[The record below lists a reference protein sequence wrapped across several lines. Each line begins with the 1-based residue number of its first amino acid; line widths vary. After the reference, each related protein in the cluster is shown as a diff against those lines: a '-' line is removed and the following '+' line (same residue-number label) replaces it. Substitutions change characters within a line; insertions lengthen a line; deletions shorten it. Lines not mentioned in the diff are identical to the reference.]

1 MEWHAP
7 WDIRIALDL
16 FLGGLGVGVFIISVL
31 LNVSDKERNSKISL
45 MGSYLAP
52 LLVGGGVLFLLS
64 ELGRPERFLS
74 TLYNFNPQ
82 SVTSWGGLFQIGFM
96 IIALVYAWQN
106 FKGKT
111 NDSTFRTL
119 QGLGLLFAILIG
131 VYHGLLLASLGRP
144 LWGGGMIIALFLGS
158 SLFGGIALLVILKE
172 LGISIGVPAQVR
184 SETAATSSNKGFNF
198 TVLFFIIS
206 AVELVLVLGWQFALY
221 RSGTDTLAA
230 VNSMMESFGGLWVGL
245 VIIAG
250 LLIPL
255 LGSLF
260 AIIKDKNS
268 EMSKGLAIILSA
280 LVIVGSYT
288 FKHIVIIAGQ
298 GTLPLI
304 F

>member
-7 WDIRIALDL
+7 WDIRIAMDL
-16 FLGGLGVGVFIISVL
+16 FLGGLGVGVFLIAVL
-31 LNVSDKERNSKISL
+31 LNVYDKERNSKLSV

-96 IIALVYAWQN
+96 VIALIYAWQN

-111 NDSTFRTL
+111 NGSTFRTL
-119 QGLGLLFAILIG
+119 QGLGVLFAILVG

-144 LWGGGMIIALFLGS
+144 LWAGGMIIALFLGS
-158 SLFGGIALLVILKE
+158 SLFGGMSLLVILRE

-184 SETAATSSNKGFNF
+184 SEAAAASSDKEFNF
-198 TVLFFIIS
+198 TMLFFTIS

-221 RSGTDTLAA
+221 RSSADTLAA
-230 VNSMMESFGGLWVGL
+230 VNSMMESYGGLWIGI

-255 LGSLF
+255 LGSLLTLV
-260 AIIKDKNS
+260 KDKSS
-268 EMSKGLAIILSA
+268 EMSKGMALTLSA
-280 LVIVGSYT
+280 LVLVGSFA
-288 FKHIVIIAGQ
+288 FKHIVIMAGQ
-298 GTLPLI
+298 GALPLI

>member
-111 NDSTFRTL
+111 NDSTFR
-119 QGLGLLFAILIG
+119 FAILIG